1 MALTPKQEAF
11 CIAVASGLN
20 PSDAYRSA
28 YDTSKMKPAS
38 INKEAKKLLTDN
50 PHIAPRVDSLRK
62 PVIEAAQ
69 YGLAEA
75 MAEAAEAL
83 SVAREKSNGGAM
95 VAAVTLRAKLSGLL
109 IDKKEIRT
117 GELDGLGHDEL
128 KQLRDALTAIGLS
141 GQAQGAAAEGQGRP
155 IH

>member
-11 CIAVASGLN
+11 AQAVVVGMSI
-20 PSDAYRSA
+20 SDAYRAAYKAGKMSSA
-28 YDTSKMKPAS
+28 AVNVEAS
-38 INKEAKKLLTDN
+38 RLMAN
-50 PHIAPRVDSLRK
+50 PTVALRVQELRK
-62 PVIEAAQ
+62 PVVEAAQ

-75 MAEAAEAL
+75 MAEAAEAMEL
-83 SVAREKSNGGAM
+83 SRETRQSGAF
-95 VAAVTLRAKLSGLL
+95 VAAVSLRAKLSGLM

-128 KQLRDALTAIGLS
+128 KQLRDALTSIGLS

>member
-11 CIAVASGLN
+11 CIAMASGMN

-38 INKEAKKLLTDN
+38 INKEAKKLLTEN
-50 PHIAPRVDSLRK
+50 PHITPRIDSLRK
-62 PVIEAAQ
+62 PVIQAAQ

-75 MAEAAEAL
+75 MAEAADAL
-83 SVAREKSNGGAM
+83 EVAREKSNGGAM

-117 GELDGLGHDEL
+117 GELDGLGHDDL
-128 KQLRDALTAIGLS
+128 KQLRDAITAFGGA
-141 GQAQGAAAEGQGRP
+141 GQAQGAFSAGEGRAT
-155 IH
+155 H